1 MVKVGTCL
9 LGNCQKALAGCLTD
23 VGCVKDLAC
32 LQSCNGRPDEI
43 DCQVRAGAGGMIWV
57 VWVGLGSPPSV
68 PHVFAG
74 SSSW

>member
-23 VGCVKDLAC
+23 VGCIKDLAC

-43 DCQVRAGAGGMIWV
+43 DCQVRRVGRARVGRAGGR
-57 VWVGLGSPPSV
+57 GLQQRRRFGVRPS
-68 PHVFAG
+68 
-74 SSSW
+74 S